1 MNQLIRPDWE
11 YWSKL
16 TEVTLWN
23 ALLLAQDLCPNN
35 YVPGG
40 GMDKDHDYNYHK
52 RLMIADELIRQRAVD
67 WITVRGPFIPNP
79 QDIYV
84 SMPKFVKWY
93 VEDITTKVPDEFKR
107 LYSSGYNLRKRNEDY
122 VSVARKCGHTLIN
135 EAYKNSWQLT
145 QDVLAKKIAKVLNDI
160 GVRGKNGG
168 VISASTVLRE
178 ALTADD
184 WYQRFKKTQK

>member
-1 MNQLIRPDWE
+1 MPELIRPDWE

-35 YVPGG
+35 YVPGLG
-40 GMDKDHDYNYHK
+40 IDEDHDYRYH
-52 RLMIADELIRQRAVD
+52 RCLMIADELIRQKAVD
-67 WITVRGPFIPNP
+67 WITVRGPSIPDP
-79 QDIYV
+79 QYIYV
-84 SMPKFVKWY
+84 SMPQFVKWY

-107 LYSSGYNLRKRNEDY
+107 LYPSGYNLRKRNEDY
-122 VSVARKCGHTLIN
+122 VSVARKCGRTLIN
-135 EAYKNSWQLT
+135 EAVKNDWELT
-145 QDVLAKKIAKVLNDI
+145 LDVLAKKIAKVLDGI

-168 VISASTVLRE
+168 VLSAGTILRE

-184 WYQRFKKTQK
+184 WYQRFKKPKK